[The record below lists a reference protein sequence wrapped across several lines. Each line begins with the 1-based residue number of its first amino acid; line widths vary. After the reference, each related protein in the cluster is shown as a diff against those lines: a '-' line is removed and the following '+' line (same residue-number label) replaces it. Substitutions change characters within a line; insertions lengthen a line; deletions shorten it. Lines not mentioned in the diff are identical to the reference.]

1 MRTSGKP
8 IWGEM
13 MRSMLDVRRLG
24 VSYGGIRAVDEVSLE
39 VRAGEIVSIIG
50 ANGAGKTS
58 ILNAISGIVSP
69 DKGEILFEG
78 EPIGGLPAH
87 AVVARGIV
95 QVPEGRMIFGTLSV
109 EENLQVAAHQSG
121 RFVLRRLSRSGL
133 QRLFPALADKLDGL
147 AAGLSGGEAQM
158 LALARGLESR
168 PRLLLLDEPSLGLS
182 PKLAEEVFGLIRRL
196 REQGLTILLV
206 EQNVR
211 RTMALADRAY
221 VLESGRITL
230 HGPAAELMSDERL
243 VSNYLGIR
251 APESFNSDSKEVQP
265 C

>member
-1 MRTSGKP
+1 MRRSGKP
-8 IWGEM
+8 IWVEI
-13 MRSMLDVRRLG
+13 MRSMLEVRRLS
-24 VSYGGIRAVDEVSLE
+24 VSYGGLRAVDEVSLG
-39 VRAGEIVSIIG
+39 VRPGEIVSIIG

-58 ILNAISGIVSP
+58 ILNAISGILSP

-78 EPIGGLPAH
+78 ESIGGLPAH

-109 EENLQVAAHQSG
+109 EENLQVAAHHSG
-121 RFVLRRLSRSGL
+121 QFMLRRLSRSSL
-133 QRLFPALADKLDGL
+133 RRLFPVLADRLDQL
-147 AAGLSGGEAQM
+147 AASLSGGEAQM
-158 LALARGLESR
+158 LALARGLESK
-168 PRLLLLDEPSLGLS
+168 PRMLLLDEPSLGLS
-182 PKLAEEVFGLIRRL
+182 PKLAEEVFGLIRHL

-211 RTMALADRAY
+211 RAMALADRAY

-230 HGPAAELMSDERL
+230 HGAAAELMSDEQL
-243 VSNYLGIR
+243 VSNYLGIS
-251 APESFNSDSKEVQP
+251 APGSFEPD